1 MPQSGWL
8 TAAATNGR
16 WVDGQ
21 AVGDSSHTGTA
32 HTWGQLTHRVRAAG
46 HFLVAVVSLAGKVDA
61 TFHFLPAFK
70 GCVLESCDKE
80 SQVQRGP
87 ADVPACKYLCEAPQ
101 PSAKRRIILLSV
113 HSANSANQLRLG
125 PFHPWKQGFKSFG
138 TAISLGFSILIFPYS
153 RLKAY
158 SAFSTFLGQV
168 LYMRKCP
175 PAAPSDSIHTPSFS
189 H

>member
-1 MPQSGWL
+1 M
-8 TAAATNGR
+8 GR
-16 WVDGQ
+16 LL
-21 AVGDSSHTGTA
+21 GTA
-32 HTWGQLTHRVRAAG
+32 HTRGQLTHRVGAAG

-80 SQVQRGP
+80 GQVQRGP

-125 PFHPWKQGFKSFG
+125 PFHPWKQGCKSFG
-138 TAISLGFSILIFPYS
+138 TAISLGFSILLFPHG
-153 RLKAY
+153 RLRAY
-158 SAFSTFLGQV
+158 SAFSTFLDQV

>member
-8 TAAATNGR
+8 TAATTNGR

-80 SQVQRGP
+80 GQVQRGP

-125 PFHPWKQGFKSFG
+125 PFHPWETRLQ
-138 TAISLGFSILIFPYS
+138 ILWNSNLPGLQYFTFPT
-153 RLKAY
+153 R
-158 SAFSTFLGQV
+158 
-168 LYMRKCP
+168 
-175 PAAPSDSIHTPSFS
+175 
-189 H
+189 